1 MSWGAGRPRWQDA
14 RMTVPPGVV
23 RLSPADAGEV
33 LTLQRAAYVPEAQHY
48 RDFDLPPL
56 VESLDDLRAVL
67 AAPTTIALGI
77 RDGGGDGLR
86 DGAHTGTHAGER
98 GRLVAA
104 VRLRLDDAVAHLGRL
119 VVAPDRQGEGLGST
133 LLGACEAVLPDGVR
147 HVRLFTGADSGPT
160 IRLYERFGY
169 VRERETPEGDY
180 RLVHLVK
187 GV

>member
-1 MSWGAGRPRWQDA
+1 
-14 RMTVPPGVV
+14 MTVPPGVV
-23 RLSPADAGEV
+23 RLSPADAGEL
-33 LTLQRAAYVPEAQHY
+33 LTLQRAAYVPEAQRY
-48 RDFDLPPL
+48 RDFELPPL

-77 RDGGGDGLR
+77 RDGGR
-86 DGAHTGTHAGER
+86 SGTHAGAHDGEL

-169 VRERETPEGDY
+169 VRERDTPEGDY